1 VAGTVRTE
9 LEAPIA
15 WVIIDNPERHN
26 AMSSAMFSALVATLA
41 RLDGDDEVRVIVLRG
56 AGEAAFAAGADI
68 GELGSGI
75 APGPRGAT
83 PDDGAPAPDHGGAE
97 SGSSGPGGGSG
108 SNGRTGGATGGI
120 GARKPVVAMIHGYCI
135 GGGLLVALGA
145 DIRLAAADA
154 RFAIPAVRLGV
165 GYPYPGVRQLVA
177 AVGPAAAS
185 ELLLTGERFDAA
197 DALRWGLVSRVFP
210 ASDLEDAVRRTALAI
225 AQGAPLSVA
234 AAKAAISAV
243 TAGSPTDAV
252 AAAEQAI
259 AACWASEDMAEGRL
273 AFAEKRPAR
282 FRGR

>member
-1 VAGTVRTE
+1 
-9 LEAPIA
+9 
-15 WVIIDNPERHN
+15 
-26 AMSSAMFSALVATLA
+26 MFSELVATLA
-41 RLDGDDEVRVIVLRG
+41 RLDDDDEVRVIVLRG

-83 PDDGAPAPDHGGAE
+83 AD
-97 SGSSGPGGGSG
+97 GGGSG
-108 SNGRTGGATGGI
+108 AQPSRPDAGARPDGATGGI

-145 DIRLAAADA
+145 DIRLAATDA

-165 GYPYPGVRQLVA
+165 GYPYPGVRQLVG
-177 AVGPAAAS
+177 AVGPAAAA
-185 ELLLTGERFDAA
+185 ELLLTGERFDAT

-210 ASDLEDAVRRTALAI
+210 ASSLEDAVRRTALAI

-234 AAKAAISAV
+234 AAKASISAV
-243 TAGSPTDAV
+243 TAGSPTDGV

-259 AACWASEDMAEGRL
+259 AACWASEDMAEGRQ